1 MKIQTIILLTIF
13 LFGVGGPGCNAYAD
27 VYKYE
32 QEGKT
37 YYSNSIPADFD
48 SLVVFKTPSYAKSKL
63 LYPKSYYPQ
72 PEPKHFP
79 STGAVCWKT
88 LEGNWRCA
96 AGRAANKI
104 EVNVS
109 TAGFPI
115 APGFGHH
122 NFKHMKSHKR

>member
-13 LFGVGGPGCNAYAD
+13 LFAVGSACNVHAEI
-27 VYKYE
+27 YKYE
-32 QEGKT
+32 HQGKVF
-37 YYSNSIPADFD
+37 YSDAVPDDFD
-48 SLVVFKTPSYAKSKL
+48 YIIKLKSLPSSKSYP
-63 LYPKSYYPQ
+63 LYPASYYPQ

-88 LEGNWRCA
+88 LEGSWQCA

-104 EVNVS
+104 KVHIGS
-109 TAGFPI
+109 TGFPI

-122 NFKHMKSHKR
+122 NAKHMKGHK